1 MLNFDSYNN
10 LAKMWADIFKHLDG
24 RGESFVAALD
34 DLKNILGIFFK
45 DLDRGAGD
53 ELDHV
58 LVVALVPRDDRKDD
72 DERVLLS
79 DEVDVGY
86 RRVVQEGWV
95 SVVTWEIMDALL
107 EKNDERVWQGLETP
121 SLLFKSQNLTTDHWL
136 TNFKTSQ
143 RRKKRFQDITTWIES
158 KAIADL
164 S

>member
-1 MLNFDSYNN
+1 
-10 LAKMWADIFKHLDG
+10 MWADNFKHLDG

-34 DLKNILGIFFK
+34 DLKNILGIFFE

-86 RRVVQEGWV
+86 RRVVQESWV
-95 SVVTWEIMDALL
+95 SVVTWEIMFALL
-107 EKNDERVWQGLETP
+107 EKNDECVWQGLETP
-121 SLLFKSQNLTTDHWL
+121 SLLFKSHELDQWTLVEQLHVGLRPQKGVENNSKTDRPEL
-136 TNFKTSQ
+136 KVRQ
-143 RRKKRFQDITTWIES
+143 
-158 KAIADL
+158 
-164 S
+164 

>member
-86 RRVVQEGWV
+86 RRVVQQGWV
-95 SVVTWEIMDALL
+95 SVVTWDIMFALL
-107 EKNDERVWQGLETP
+107 EKMMNVSGRVWKP
-121 SLLFKSQNLTTDHWL
+121 RPCCSRVMNLTNEHWL
-136 TNFKTSQ
+136 SNCM
-143 RRKKRFQDITTWIES
+143 
-158 KAIADL
+158 
-164 S
+164 